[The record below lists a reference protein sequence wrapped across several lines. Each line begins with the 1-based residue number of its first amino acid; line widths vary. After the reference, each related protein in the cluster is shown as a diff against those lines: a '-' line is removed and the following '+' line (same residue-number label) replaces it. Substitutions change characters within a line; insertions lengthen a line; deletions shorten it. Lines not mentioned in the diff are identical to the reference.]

1 MRRPSCL
8 ADKRGTLS
16 RAAGLAGMRHMLS
29 ADEQLSQAV
38 CRGKPGDFS
47 VASMRQSGI
56 NGFEQDDKKIFKDLV
71 ESADLG
77 NRDACYAL
85 WNCYI
90 EGSGVERDMNLAK
103 YWCQVAALRGC
114 SASRVELANFDLKAR
129 DPESAVRHLMISCRQ
144 GNDDGLN
151 FLGRLYRVG
160 LKRKDPC
167 VTKDQYAE
175 ALRSHKKCAD
185 SMKSDSRAAAVAFA
199 RSLKSMFSSD
209 FGFFFDDPNAVES
222 RDDD

>member
-1 MRRPSCL
+1 
-8 ADKRGTLS
+8 
-16 RAAGLAGMRHMLS
+16 
-29 ADEQLSQAV
+29 
-38 CRGKPGDFS
+38 
-47 VASMRQSGI
+47 MRQYGI
-56 NGFEQDDKKIFKDLV
+56 NGFEQDEKKAFKELV
-71 ESADLG
+71 ESAELG
-77 NRDACYAL
+77 SRDACCVIGHSYA
-85 WNCYI
+85 
-90 EGSGVERDMNLAK
+90 EGSGVERNMNLAK
-103 YWCQVAALRGC
+103 YWYQIAAVRGC
-114 SASRVELANFDLKAR
+114 STSRVELANFDLKEN